1 MCLGDLAWYSRTNPG
16 LSFVVHELAR
26 FMQQPGPD
34 HIDAAHRVLRY
45 ILGHLGAGLTYHG
58 SGAVLGQSYDHL
70 NKLIGAFDADFPHAG
85 AKATSGVMIFLNG
98 AAIAWK
104 TRRQTMVSLN
114 STEAEVKAMIPG
126 VEVVRSLTGL
136 WGEFMHQRHGSVR
149 VPDDSAAAIAQVK
162 HGMDSQKC
170 ASYKRAQ
177 FYAEEAA
184 DQGLMWLDFI
194 PGQHNPSD
202 VLTKHVGGIQEYV
215 YKNGVLCGSA
225 PLLYETAAVRV
236 VLDNEKRNK

>member
-1 MCLGDLAWYSRTNPG
+1 
-16 LSFVVHELAR
+16 
-26 FMQQPGPD
+26 
-34 HIDAAHRVLRY
+34 
-45 ILGHLGAGLTYHG
+45 
-58 SGAVLGQSYDHL
+58 
-70 NKLIGAFDADFPHAG
+70 
-85 AKATSGVMIFLNG
+85 
-98 AAIAWK
+98 
-104 TRRQTMVSLN
+104 
-114 STEAEVKAMIPG
+114 
-126 VEVVRSLTGL
+126 
-136 WGEFMHQRHGSVR
+136 
-149 VPDDSAAAIAQVK
+149 
-162 HGMDSQKC
+162 MDSQKC

-236 VLDNEKRNK
+236 VLDNEKRNRFKKKTIFLLPLFVPGRCEVPW